1 MLYQGFDMPDEKPKH
16 EIGLTSLE
24 THPREFCLVL

>member
-1 MLYQGFDMPDEKPKH
+1 MPYKEFDMPGEKPKH

-24 THPREFCLVL
+24 THPIGPV